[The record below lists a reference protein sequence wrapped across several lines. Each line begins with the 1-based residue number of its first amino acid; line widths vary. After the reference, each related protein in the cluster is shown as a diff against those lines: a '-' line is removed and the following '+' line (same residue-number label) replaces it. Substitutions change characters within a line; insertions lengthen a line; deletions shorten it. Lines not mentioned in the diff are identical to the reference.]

1 VDDLISTAVAA
12 MRRFPSLGDV
22 ELYRILVADGLEA
35 ALAARLV
42 EFLPMAYCRLLLKDS
57 GVRFPNT
64 FQRMQARGKNSSA
77 RLLSSEPVWNAVIAF
92 ARDEAARGISRDDL
106 LAVAGRS
113 AEFQAV
119 NQMLNQGS
127 NLRDIVLTPTLLTW
141 AEAGPDE

>member
-12 MRRFPSLGDV
+12 MRRFPSHGDV
-22 ELYRILVADGLEA
+22 ELYRMLVAGWIEKQRSRRVSSNSAHGLLSASQRFGSAIFEYLSKEA
-35 ALAARLV
+35 G
-42 EFLPMAYCRLLLKDS
+42 ES
-57 GVRFPNT
+57 
-64 FQRMQARGKNSSA
+64 KNSSE